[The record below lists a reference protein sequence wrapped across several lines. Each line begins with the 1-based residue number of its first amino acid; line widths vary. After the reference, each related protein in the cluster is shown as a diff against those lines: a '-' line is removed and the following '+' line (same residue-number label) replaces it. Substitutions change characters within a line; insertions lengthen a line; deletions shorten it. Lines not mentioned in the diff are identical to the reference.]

1 MYIRMNIM
9 NIKIYVF
16 VMLFGQINALNTFA
30 PVHKYVFNTGKVI
43 AGGLLATKMGYD
55 VGTNIYYAHKKQ
67 KTLKY
72 LQQLLDYQ
80 QYDRMIRM
88 VYGDRIKEVERQI
101 EGRLEHELLML
112 KCSPQNSSNKAFFD
126 QLINNKQSYDE
137 WKKQIVAK
145 EQERFCKQ
153 VIMPNYRYKYD
164 TEAHKFTISIP
175 ATCLNVLFGM
185 AGLDI
190 VKDGIQRIMT
200 R

>member
-1 MYIRMNIM
+1 MYIRTNVM
-9 NIKIYVF
+9 NIKIYVL
-16 VMLFGQINALNTFA
+16 VMLLGQINALNAFA

-55 VGTNIYYAHKKQ
+55 VGTNLYYVHKKQ

-80 QYDRMIRM
+80 QYDRMIRI
-88 VYGDRIKEVERQI
+88 VYGDQKKEVDNQI
-101 EGRLEHELLML
+101 KFKLEHELLML
-112 KCSPQNSSNKAFFD
+112 KCSPHASDKAFFD
-126 QLINNKQSYDE
+126 QLKNNKQSYDE

-153 VIMPNYRYKYD
+153 VIMPNYRHKYD
-164 TEAHKFTISIP
+164 TEAHKYTISIP
-175 ATCLNVLFGM
+175 ATCLNVLFGI

-190 VKDGIQRIMT
+190 VKDGIQRIVT